1 MTLRSHGRLRS
12 FATVTLVS
20 FAALA
25 GAGCV
30 PDPGG
35 PPAATTTTTATTTT
49 VAPPW
54 LAAGCY
60 PNLFL
65 PDLLGSVQ
73 FSGEEDQLGNALQ
86 HFLTDGTCSSASPEI
101 VTIVRAP
108 DAASALASCQSLGGA
123 ETFVSAS
130 NLSQNGWN
138 VPTDAW
144 FCQVPLFP

>member
-1 MTLRSHGRLRS
+1 MNLRSRGRLQS
-12 FATVTLVS
+12 AATVALVS
-20 FAALA
+20 IAAVT

-35 PPAATTTTTATTTT
+35 PPATTTTTTTT
-49 VAPPW
+49 VASPW

-60 PNLFL
+60 PNATLQ
-65 PDLLGSVQ
+65 LLAGSVQ
-73 FSGEEDQLGNALQ
+73 FSGEANQLGNALQ
-86 HFLTDGTCSSASPEI
+86 HFTTDGTCTSASPSVE
-101 VTIVRAP
+101 TIVRAP

-144 FCQVPLFP
+144 FCQGPFFP